1 MFNTIFYNLI
11 RKIKLFLTN
20 KTNNE
25 FLSKLYIE
33 EIHKK
38 IKKKNVNQ
46 YALKGF
52 KVYSQNEEDGI
63 IEAIFDDIGTTNKIF
78 CEIGV
83 GDCIENNSHYLVLKD
98 WRGVWVDSRKK
109 YINKLNHKI
118 NTNQDILDLKIN
130 IVNKNNINEI
140 LKSSQILK
148 NYIEKKIDFFSIDID
163 SYDIDCL
170 LALTIIKPRLICIEY
185 NAKFN
190 QNIKLEINKIN
201 DFDWKYDDYFGSSL
215 GLINEKLEKINYK
228 LIATN
233 ITGSNAFYVT
243 NELVDKCKTKGQTL
257 EQLYSPANFELFNYN
272 VAHAPTNKYLIDKL
286 NEQKNFNSN

>member
-1 MFNTIFYNLI
+1 MKDITVTTTTTTTHNDNSYDHDSSSIG
-11 RKIKLFLTN
+11 
-20 KTNNE
+20 
-25 FLSKLYIE
+25 
-33 EIHKK
+33 
-38 IKKKNVNQ
+38 
-46 YALKGF
+46 LK
-52 KVYSQNEEDGI
+52 Q
-63 IEAIFDDIGTTNKIF
+63 
-78 CEIGV
+78 
-83 GDCIENNSHYLVLKD
+83 
-98 WRGVWVDSRKK
+98 
-109 YINKLNHKI
+109 KI

-130 IVNKNNINEI
+130 FVNKNNINEI